1 MNIYHQA
8 LPNTLVLFNGKDLNN
23 WSTRNGEPA
32 CWKVEEGILHV
43 VPDTGDIMSKEL
55 LSDFFLHL
63 EFRCPD
69 MPEAMGQAK
78 GNSGVFLQGRY
89 EIQVLDSYGIK
100 TPGKRD
106 CGAVYNQFA
115 PLVNACKPPMVWQTY
130 EVIFRGARVNEAG
143 EVEEPPCLTVL
154 QNGMVIHNNVQLAGV
169 TAAAIDDQV
178 GEPGPLLLQD
188 HGDIVAYRNIWTI
201 PLPLKGPNNYEPR

>member
-1 MNIYHQA
+1 
-8 LPNTLVLFNGKDLNN
+8 
-23 WSTRNGEPA
+23 
-32 CWKVEEGILHV
+32 
-43 VPDTGDIMSKEL
+43 
-55 LSDFFLHL
+55 
-63 EFRCPD
+63 
-69 MPEAMGQAK
+69 
-78 GNSGVFLQGRY
+78 
-89 EIQVLDSYGIK
+89 
-100 TPGKRD
+100 
-106 CGAVYNQFA
+106 
-115 PLVNACKPPMVWQTY
+115 MVWQTY